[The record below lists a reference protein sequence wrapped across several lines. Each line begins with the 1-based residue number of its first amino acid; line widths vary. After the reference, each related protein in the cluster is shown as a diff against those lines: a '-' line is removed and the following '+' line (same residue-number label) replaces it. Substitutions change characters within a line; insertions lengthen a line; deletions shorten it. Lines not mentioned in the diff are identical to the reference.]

1 VARVEPGG
9 WARFNW
15 QVTVPADEKGST
27 WPLKA
32 VVSYNQNGPQ
42 SSSDARIVRGLP
54 TPPPN
59 GTVNVSDLPFLSAT
73 NGWGP
78 VERDTSVG
86 EQAAG
91 DGKPI
96 TLAGVKFAKGLG
108 TNSPSDVAVW
118 LGGHCS
124 RFTATVGIDDEQGS
138 AGSVTFS
145 VIADGRTLVT
155 TPRQT
160 GSSDNQTIDVSVA
173 GAKILDLVVG
183 DAGDGNGNDHGDWA
197 APTLTCDVPL
207 SSTAALSDL
216 EVNGQT
222 VPGFDPARTSYEN
235 IGVDPNTPPDVSAAA
250 ADNGTVDIAQVT
262 SLPGTA
268 VVRVTSEDG
277 TASRTYTVGLVP
289 TSVSTSGDVGG
300 TVPATLGLTLGAPAS
315 FGAFTPGVAHTYTA
329 QTTAD
334 VVSTAGDAALSV
346 SDPGQLANGA
356 FTLPQPLQV
365 DIAPASWSGPVSHGT
380 STIAFTQPIGAN
392 DPLRT
397 GSYSR
402 TLTFTL
408 STTSP

>member
-1 VARVEPGG
+1 VARVAPGG

-15 QVTVPADEKGST
+15 QVTVPATEAGST

-32 VVSYNQNGPQ
+32 VVSYNQNGPHTN
-42 SSSDARIVRGLP
+42 SDERIVRGLP

-78 VERDTSVG
+78 VERDHSNG

-91 DGKPI
+91 DGKTI
-96 TLAGVKFAKGLG
+96 TLNGQTFAKGLG
-108 TNSPSDVAVW
+108 TNAPSDVAVW

-124 RFTATVGIDDEQGS
+124 RFTATVGVDDEQGS

-145 VIADGRTLVT
+145 VIADGQTLKT
-155 TPRQT
+155 TSVLT
-160 GSSDNQTIDVSVA
+160 GSSASQTIDVSVA

-183 DAGDGNGNDHGDWA
+183 DGGNGNGNDHGDWA
-197 APTLTCDVPL
+197 LPTLTCDVPL

-222 VPGFDPARTSYEN
+222 VAGFDPAKTSYEN
-235 IGVDPNTPPDVSAAA
+235 VGVDPSIPPEVSAAA
-250 ADNGTVDIAQVT
+250 SDNGTVDIAQVT
-262 SLPGTA
+262 TLPGTA

-277 TASRTYTVGLVP
+277 STTKTYTVSLVP
-289 TSVSTSGDVGG
+289 LSTSTTGDVGG
-300 TVPATLGLTLGAPAS
+300 TVPATLALTLGAPAS
-315 FGAFTPGVAHTYTA
+315 FGAFTPGLEHTYTA

-334 VVSTAGDAALSV
+334 VVSTAGNAALSV
-346 SDPGQLANGA
+346 SDPGHLANGA

-365 DIAPASWSGPVSHGT
+365 AIAPSSWTEPVSHAT

-392 DPLRT
+392 DALRT
-397 GSYSR
+397 GTYSR

-408 STTSP
+408 STTQP